1 MLSQVNGITGVNI
14 VLDEVDAE
22 THTLKITIDG
32 QDIKFNE
39 VEDAL
44 KQAGAV
50 VHSIDQVIAGKPSN
64 FES

>member
-1 MLSQVNGITGVNI
+1 MNI

-39 VEDAL
+39 VEEAL

-50 VHSIDQVIAGKPSN
+50 VHSIDQVIAGKLMK
-64 FES
+64 F